1 MKLQAWLAIAV
12 ILLPS
17 KALADDIA
25 QGRLL
30 AQQRC
35 APCHAIAP
43 HQRDE
48 VADSPAFEVIARK
61 YGFDEATIAAAVLA
75 PHPRMNWTFT
85 PRQAKEIA
93 AYINSL
99 PR

>member
-1 MKLQAWLAIAV
+1 MKLHAWLAVAV

-17 KALADDIA
+17 TALADDIA
-25 QGRLL
+25 RGRLL

-35 APCHAIAP
+35 APCHAVAP
-43 HQRDE
+43 HQRNE
-48 VADSPAFEVIARK
+48 VADSPPFEVIARK
-61 YGFDEATIAAAVLA
+61 YGFDEGAIAGAILA

-93 AYINSL
+93 AYIGSL